1 MKQNKLNQHSIL
13 SSKLREI
20 ITALEDQSVANPHT
34 KSLIE
39 LWSWAAALP
48 TDLFNTNY
56 CSCQKCSILLKYLN
70 C

>member
-1 MKQNKLNQHSIL
+1 MAHLLIIHFFTQHARFFLTGKKMKQNKLNQHSIL

-39 LWSWAAALP
+39 IWS
-48 TDLFNTNY
+48 
-56 CSCQKCSILLKYLN
+56 
-70 C
+70 